1 MTIAL
6 DNARPVKLAVLD
18 DLALDQTAVK
28 DSWQHY
34 LGGLL
39 RPHSGQ

>member
-6 DNARPVKLAVLD
+6 DNARPVKLAMLD

-28 DSWQHY
+28 DSYY

-39 RPHSGQ
+39 RAHSGQ